1 MTELLEAVVSVK
13 ALLLGL
19 LIFGVGPGLVLRGIA
34 AFYPPGHERRRELRG
49 ELPAIPRWERP
60 FWVAEQLE
68 PALFEGLPI
77 RLRALAD
84 RLKRRR
90 LGDGRKIKGASR
102 TEPPGVRPAVRI
114 ISVEGPFASLD
125 DDVQWEIAGK
135 GGRAIVMVEEGT
147 ASPSPPRSAR

>member
-1 MTELLEAVVSVK
+1 MVSVK

-68 PALFEGLPI
+68 PALLEGLPI

-84 RLKRRR
+84 RRKRRR
-90 LGDGRKIKGASR
+90 TGEGRKMKGASR
-102 TEPPGVRPAVRI
+102 IEPPAVRPVVRI
-114 ISVEGPFASLD
+114 ISAEGPFSSMD
-125 DDVQWEIAGK
+125 DD
-135 GGRAIVMVEEGT
+135 
-147 ASPSPPRSAR
+147 